1 MRNWFYS
8 RTCHRLPRIL
18 KAVTTVLSS
27 GLSKSQVC
35 LPLITVILA
44 SIQWSPLWSDKIYL
58 TPPKGSVIFLSR
70 LITLLSHWNWHVIPV
85 ISFAPPPPPPLTFPP
100 QGIKND
106 QSLKLQYVLR
116 FTFYPD
122 WVCHR
127 RQNPGHRILAC
138 ASLLLFFYPADLCLE
153 YSQIPG
159 IFSRRPWSYGFHF
172 LRGTGNDTSSEN
184 PMR

>member
-58 TPPKGSVIFLSR
+58 IPPKGSVIFLSR
-70 LITLLSHWNWHVIPV
+70 LIPLPSHWNWHVIPV
-85 ISFAPPPPPPLTFPP
+85 ISFAPPPTFPP

-116 FTFYPD
+116 FTRTGFVIVVKIRD
-122 WVCHR
+122 T
-127 RQNPGHRILAC
+127 
-138 ASLLLFFYPADLCLE
+138 ASWLVHLCYCFSIQLTCVWNIHKFLE
-153 YSQIPG
+153 YSHG
-159 IFSRRPWSYGFHF
+159 VLEVMVSIF
-172 LRGTGNDTSSEN
+172 
-184 PMR
+184 

>member
-58 TPPKGSVIFLSR
+58 IPPKGSVIFLSR
-70 LITLLSHWNWHVIPV
+70 PIFLLSHWNWHVIPV
-85 ISFAPPPPPPLTFPP
+85 ISFAPPPPPPTFPP

-106 QSLKLQYVLR
+106 QSLKLQYVLPGLGLSSSSKSGTPHLGLCISAIVFLSSWPVFGI
-116 FTFYPD
+116 FTNS
-122 WVCHR
+122 W
-127 RQNPGHRILAC
+127 NILT
-138 ASLLLFFYPADLCLE
+138 ASLKLWFPFFKGD
-153 YSQIPG
+153 
-159 IFSRRPWSYGFHF
+159 R
-172 LRGTGNDTSSEN
+172 
-184 PMR
+184 